1 MCKGVLIGMER
12 YARQYIFSKI
22 GKEGQQRLLDSRVT
36 IIGMGALGTVAA
48 NNMCR
53 AGIGHIRLV
62 DRDYVEITN
71 LQRQILF
78 CEEDALQQIPKA
90 IAAYNHLSAV
100 NSEMTIE
107 PIVTDVN
114 SGNIESLIL
123 GSNVVIDATDNLEIR
138 MLINE
143 ACHKHSIPWVHGGAI
158 GSMGTTFNV
167 LPNPEGACL
176 ACYMTDINANSPDTC
191 STFGVINPATSIVA
205 SLQTT
210 EAIKILL
217 NSQDIRK
224 ELLMMDFWESTFTK
238 IEIFKG
244 EDCPVCVQKKYTRLN
259 SGVGTYTTSICGT
272 NSIQVTPTTQQKNVD
287 FDTLA
292 ENLKKIGTVK
302 HNAYT
307 LTFSDSKYEI
317 VLFQDGRAMIKNAID
332 ENNAKTIYNE
342 YIGL

>member
-1 MCKGVLIGMER
+1 MER
-12 YARQYIFSKI
+12 YARQYVFSKI
-22 GKEGQQRLLDSRVT
+22 GKKGQQRLLDSKVT

-53 AGIGHIRLV
+53 AGIGFIRLV

-78 CEEDALQQIPKA
+78 CEEDALQQLPKA
-90 IAAYNHLSAV
+90 TAAYNHLSAV
-100 NSEMTIE
+100 NSEITIE
-107 PIVTDVN
+107 PIVTDV
-114 SGNIESLIL
+114 SAGNIESLIQD
-123 GSNVVIDATDNLEIR
+123 SNVVIDATDNLEIR

-143 ACHKHSIPWVHGGAI
+143 ACHKNGIPWVHGGAI

-167 LPNPEGACL
+167 LPNPDSACL
-176 ACYMTDINANSPDTC
+176 ACYMTDINANTPDTC

-217 NSQDIRK
+217 NAPDFQNKEIRK

-259 SGVGTYTTSICGT
+259 SGVGTHTAKICSTS
-272 NSIQVTPTTQQKNVD
+272 SIQVTPSTQQKNVD
-287 FDTLA
+287 FAALA
-292 ENLKKIGTVK
+292 ENLEKIGTVK

-307 LTFSDSKYEI
+307 LTFVDSKYEI

>member
-1 MCKGVLIGMER
+1 MER

-22 GKEGQQRLLDSRVT
+22 GKDGQKRLLESKVA

-53 AGIGHIRLV
+53 AGVGFIRLV

-78 CEEDALQQIPKA
+78 CEEDALQQLPKA
-90 IAAYNHLSAV
+90 VAAHNHLKAV
-100 NSEMTIE
+100 NSEITIE

-114 SGNIESLIL
+114 SATIEYIIC
-123 GSNVVIDATDNLEIR
+123 GFDVVIDATDNLEIR

-143 ACHKHSIPWVHGGAI
+143 ACHKHGIPWVHGGAI

-167 LPNPEGACL
+167 LPNPDAACL
-176 ACYMTDINANSPDTC
+176 ACYMPDNKTNTPDTC
-191 STFGVINPATSIVA
+191 STVGVINPATSIVA

-210 EAIKILL
+210 ETIKILL
-217 NSQDIRK
+217 GSPDIRK

-244 EDCPVCVQKKYTRLN
+244 EDCPVCVRKQYNRLN
-259 SGVGTYTTSICGT
+259 SLVGTYTTSICGT
-272 NSIQVTPTTQQKNVD
+272 NSIQVTPTTQQKSVD
-287 FDTLA
+287 FATLA
-292 ENLKKIGTVK
+292 ENLQKIGTAK
-302 HNAYT
+302 YNAYT